1 MSVDEYSEQLSP
13 PPHHLPLENLLHD
26 KNTNITILRAT
37 RYKIHVSHMLC
48 DTVRWNW
55 EKSYQQRNEV
65 SRTWKEERLTGK
77 SFPQNSMLGGM
88 C

>member
-13 PPHHLPLENLLHD
+13 LPLHLPLENLLHD
-26 KNTNITILRAT
+26 ENTNSTIRDT

-55 EKSYQQRNEV
+55 EASYQQRNEV
-65 SRTWKEERLTGK
+65 
-77 SFPQNSMLGGM
+77 
-88 C
+88 